1 MNGTAA
7 AAGAIGG
14 LAMIILLLAFVFWIL
29 LIVARW
35 KMFSKADEAGWKSII
50 PIYADYVQWRI
61 GWQKTGLFW
70 GYIALV
76 IVGSILMSMG
86 GLTADQIAGTAAV
99 TSSSITNPIF
109 VYGGAIVMLAGYIIA
124 LVGAYKLFQ
133 SFGYGIGFFILYI
146 ILPPIALLVLGFGSA
161 QWQGPRP

>member
-1 MNGTAA
+1 MDGAA
-7 AAGAIGG
+7 VAGAIGG
-14 LAMIILLLAFVFWIL
+14 MALIICLLMFAFWIL

-35 KMFSKADEAGWKSII
+35 KVFTKAGEAGWKSII

-61 GWQKTGLFW
+61 GWQKIALFW
-70 GYIALV
+70 GYIGLV
-76 IVGSILMSMG
+76 IVGSLLMSMG
-86 GLTADQIAGTAAV
+86 GLSADQISGAAAV
-99 TSSSITNPIF
+99 ASSDITNPLF
-109 VYGGAIVMLAGYIIA
+109 AYGGAFVALAGYIIG

-161 QWQGPRP
+161 QWQGAQP